1 MLALVALAAAVSA
14 PPPPP
19 APTRPMVQAIATV
32 RIVSGV
38 RLNLDGRDNAAG
50 IPAPRDAVI
59 QANGTDQPARLIEF
73 Q

>member
-14 PPPPP
+14 PQPPS

-32 RIVSGV
+32 RILSGV
-38 RLNLDGRDNAAG
+38 RLNLNGHANDVE

-59 QANGTDQPARLIEF
+59 QANGADQPARLIEF

>member
-1 MLALVALAAAVSA
+1 
-14 PPPPP
+14 
-19 APTRPMVQAIATV
+19 MVQAIATV

-59 QANGTDQPARLIEF
+59 QANGTDQPARLSEF